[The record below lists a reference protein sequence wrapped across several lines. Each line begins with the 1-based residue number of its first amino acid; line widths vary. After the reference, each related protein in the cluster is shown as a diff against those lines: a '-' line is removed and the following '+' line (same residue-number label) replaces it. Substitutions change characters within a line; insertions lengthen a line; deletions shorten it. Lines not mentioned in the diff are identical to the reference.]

1 MVTPKSKKSI
11 LEYLQTKHNL
21 SQRRSCQLLDLSRSV
36 AQYDCKTPSPQKLI
50 DRLLELAI
58 ERPRFGY
65 RRLHVMLCREG
76 RQINHKRVFRIYS
89 LLGLQVRRK
98 KRRQISRASRKPH
111 ILPTKVNDTWSMDF
125 MSDTLFDGR
134 GIRVFNVVDNLSREA
149 VAMTLDFSL
158 PASRVIRS
166 LDEAIEVRGK
176 PQRILMDN
184 GPEFT
189 GNALDAWA
197 YKNGIELHFIAPG
210 KPTEN
215 AFAESFNSRVREECL
230 NQHCFS
236 SMAEAREIIADW
248 QRDYNTVRPHSSLK
262 YLTPQEFVDNLEEGY
277 PSSNPVRV
285 IPCVSLTQTTLT

>member
-1 MVTPKSKKSI
+1 MI
-11 LEYLQTKHNL
+11 
-21 SQRRSCQLLDLSRSV
+21 
-36 AQYDCKTPSPQKLI
+36 AKL
-50 DRLLELAI
+50 R
-58 ERPRFGY
+58 
-65 RRLHVMLCREG
+65 HREG
-76 RQINHKRVFRIYS
+76 WQINHKRVFRIYS

-134 GIRVFNVVDNLSREA
+134 SIRVFNVIDNLSREA
-149 VAMTLDFSL
+149 VAMTVDFSL

-189 GNALDAWA
+189 SNALDAWA

-230 NQHCFS
+230 NQHCFF

-262 YLTPQEFVDNLEEGY
+262 YLTPQEFADNLEEGY
-277 PSSNPVRV
+277 PSSNPVQA